1 MTLTAGLLSGTG
13 LLDRLLAAAPPPPVT
28 IEAEVAEYRVGILI
42 GGYIMPLKVKL
53 DASSAAAAQPDGQP
67 PSTTAPSPTAPG
79 RS

>member
-1 MTLTAGLLSGTG
+1 

-53 DASSAAAAQPDGQP
+53 DASSAGAAQPDGQP
-67 PSTTAPSPTAPG
+67 PRTTAATPSPTTAG
-79 RS
+79 RP